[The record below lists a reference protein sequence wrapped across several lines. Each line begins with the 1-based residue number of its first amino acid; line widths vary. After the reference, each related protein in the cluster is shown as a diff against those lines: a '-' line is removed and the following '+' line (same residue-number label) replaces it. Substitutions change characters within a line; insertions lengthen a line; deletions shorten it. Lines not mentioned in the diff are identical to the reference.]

1 MELKATLIY
10 WNEVIEHFN
19 LPSEKANN
27 CLKNLIDLLS
37 QENRYYHNLEHVLH
51 LLNLIDG
58 QNLSRENRIC
68 LILTAFY
75 HDAVYSAT
83 SKNNELESAKLLLKD
98 FGGLETQN
106 FLVTAAARIIFDTQ
120 FHESNDPLSQLFFDM
135 DLSILGTDEV
145 SYEIYTKQ
153 IRQEYSAIPKLL
165 YRKGRKEFIK
175 YTIEKKSIYQTK
187 QFINE
192 FENQAI
198 ENLNRE
204 LKSL

>member
-1 MELKATLIY
+1 MDLKATLVY

-19 LPSEKANN
+19 LPTEKADN
-27 CLKNLIDLLS
+27 CLKYLIDLLS
-37 QENRYYHNLEHVLH
+37 QENRYYHNLEHVTHLLH
-51 LLNLIDG
+51 LIDEHE
-58 QNLSRENRIC
+58 LSQENRIC

-98 FGGLETQN
+98 LADLEYQN
-106 FLVTAAARIIFDTQ
+106 VVAASARIIVDTQ
-120 FHESNDPLSQLFFDM
+120 FHKSNDPLSQLFFDM

-145 SYEIYTKQ
+145 SYKNYTKQ
-153 IRQEYSAIPKLL
+153 VRQEYIVFSDQN
-165 YRKGRKEFIK
+165 YHRGRKKFIK
-175 YTIEKKSIYQTK
+175 STLATGSIFQTK
-187 QFINE
+187 KFMDK

-198 ENLNRE
+198 ENLNKE